1 MSLTL
6 AENRLNNSPAV
17 FMGGTFDPIHN
28 GHLRT
33 ALEIRQLL
41 GADHLSMIPCH
52 MPVHRD
58 QPGCSALQRLKMV
71 KLAVENEP
79 RLRVDDREILND
91 EPSYTIETLK
101 ALRLE
106 QGPNTPIIMVL
117 GVDSFLSLPQ
127 WHQWQRLLDYGHIL
141 VVERPGWELTLGP
154 VLTPWVKKNQAS
166 LSELL
171 STRSGKVSFHQLTP
185 LGISATQIRD
195 LIKSKQ
201 SPRYLLPEQVWSY
214 IQKEKLYGYGQ

>member
-1 MSLTL
+1 
-6 AENRLNNSPAV
+6 
-17 FMGGTFDPIHN
+17 MGGTFDPIHN

-41 GADHLSMIPCH
+41 SADHLSLIPCH

-71 KLAVENEP
+71 ELAIENEP
-79 RLRVDDREILND
+79 GLTVDDREILKD
-91 EPSYTIETLK
+91 EPSYTVETIK
-101 ALRLE
+101 SLREASGLD
-106 QGPNTPIIMVL
+106 TPIIMVL

-127 WHQWQRLLDYGHIL
+127 WYQWQSLLNYVHIL

-154 VLTPWVKKNQAS
+154 LLTPWIKKNKAS
-166 LSELL
+166 LSDLVG
-171 STRSGKVSFHQLTP
+171 TGSGKVSFHQLTP
-185 LGISATQIRD
+185 LGISATQIRN

-214 IQKEKLYGYGQ
+214 IQQEKLYGYGQ